1 MAGVRSARGWV
12 GPGRRFLKGPE
23 LLAARVRLPE
33 WWAQL
38 RAWWG
43 KFLPTTAGWFLGL
56 ALELGADAP

>member
-1 MAGVRSARGWV
+1 VRVDRVRAYKNHH
-12 GPGRRFLKGPE
+12 FLKGPE
-23 LLAARVRLPE
+23 LLAARVRPPE

-56 ALELGADAP
+56 ALELGADAL

>member
-1 MAGVRSARGWV
+1 MRV
-12 GPGRRFLKGPE
+12 GPGRHFLKGPE
-23 LLAARVRLPE
+23 LLAARARLPE

-56 ALELGADAP
+56 ALELGADAL